1 MENNE
6 TKDENNKNKKIVLAY
21 SGGLD
26 TSVILKWLVN
36 KGFEVIA
43 FIADIGQEED
53 FEAAKKKAL
62 LLGASKVYV
71 ENLNKEFVDKY
82 IFVALKGNAVYEGR
96 YLLGTSIARPLIAE
110 KQIEIAALENAE
122 YVAHGATGKG
132 NDQVRFEL
140 SYYALNPK
148 IKIIA
153 PWKDSEFLAQFKGR
167 KDMIQY
173 SKDNSIPITATLDKP
188 YSTDENLMHIS
199 FESGILED
207 PKQAPDSAM
216 HKKTLPLKD
225 APDKETYITIE
236 FKDGLPVKVTNL
248 DDGTVKTESLEL
260 FRYLNEIGCKHS
272 IGRIDIVEN
281 RYVGIK
287 SRGVY
292 EAPGATILW
301 KAHQD
306 IEGIAMDREV
316 YRLKEMLSP
325 RFAELIYNGYWFSPE
340 MDFLMAAFDKSQE
353 LIDGKVFL
361 TLYKGNVII
370 TGRESPSS
378 LYDKELSSMDVAGGF
393 NQEDS
398 RGFININAIRLKAHN
413 VILKRR
419 KYIKNN

>member
-1 MENNE
+1 
-6 TKDENNKNKKIVLAY
+6 
-21 SGGLD
+21 
-26 TSVILKWLVN
+26 
-36 KGFEVIA
+36 
-43 FIADIGQEED
+43 
-53 FEAAKKKAL
+53 
-62 LLGASKVYV
+62 
-71 ENLNKEFVDKY
+71 
-82 IFVALKGNAVYEGR
+82 
-96 YLLGTSIARPLIAE
+96 
-110 KQIEIAALENAE
+110 
-122 YVAHGATGKG
+122 
-132 NDQVRFEL
+132 
-140 SYYALNPK
+140 
-148 IKIIA
+148 
-153 PWKDSEFLAQFKGR
+153 
-167 KDMIQY
+167 
-173 SKDNSIPITATLDKP
+173 
-188 YSTDENLMHIS
+188 
-199 FESGILED
+199 
-207 PKQAPDSAM
+207 
-216 HKKTLPLKD
+216 
-225 APDKETYITIE
+225 
-236 FKDGLPVKVTNL
+236 
-248 DDGTVKTESLEL
+248 
-260 FRYLNEIGCKHS
+260 
-272 IGRIDIVEN
+272 
-281 RYVGIK
+281 IK

-325 RFAELIYNGYWFSPE
+325 RFAELIYNGYWFSSE